1 MAEIKFAR
9 RVLGAVVAAIGVATW
24 VADIFLIQTMPYTEY
39 ANDSLVAMVPL
50 AGAVLV
56 AGGTLLGLW
65 S

>member
-39 ANDSLVAMVPL
+39 ENDSLVAMVPL